1 MNVPT
6 RSPSENEG
14 PSTLAQVP
22 VFPFDSHTT
31 AHATSHLPPTL
42 LAHCSPFHVPR
53 SPFPIPCFP
62 FPIPRFPF
70 SSDNKSLHLRL
81 LDLEEWRASTE
92 ADSVSWI
99 FPAKVFAQPVQR
111 RTLLQS
117 FSTNSTAIIDDILA
131 LALEVLHIN
140 LYQFTNY
147 NAARIHSEVTKFVE
161 VTAGTC
167 PVPVFHFYD
176 QSGRHPCV
184 TNYLINLLP
193 SRQVRNEYKLALR
206 NVLWLHPLG
215 HLDSLVDCI
224 ELIQDYPP
232 TGVLTGRNNLAAYA
246 RAAATWALASLSYA
260 ASTPSASTPSSTTT
274 SPTSPLH
281 ENLPESAILYAAAR
295 TALSIAEESSPTQLG
310 NTDVCYTAIIMMIYL
325 THASSLSG
333 THIPTSGLPPNDTIQ
348 LEVRHVLSFIQ
359 RFWKSAGWFADP
371 ADGPMVDPNRST
383 SHWEKEERRRLSS
396 AILYYE
402 E

>member
-14 PSTLAQVP
+14 SSSIAHLP
-22 VFPFDSHTT
+22 VFYFYSHTR
-31 AHATSHLPPTL
+31 HLQPP
-42 LAHCSPFHVPR
+42 SPFSIPS
-53 SPFPIPCFP
+53 SPFPFP
-62 FPIPRFPF
+62 FPSPF

-81 LDLEEWRASTE
+81 LDLEEWRASAE
-92 ADSVSWI
+92 ADSLSWI

-147 NAARIHSEVTKFVE
+147 NAARIHSEVTKFVDQN
-161 VTAGTC
+161 AGTC
-167 PVPVFHFYD
+167 PVPLVHFYD
-176 QSGRHPCV
+176 QSGHRPCV
-184 TNYLINLLP
+184 TDYLINLLP
-193 SRQVRNEYKLALR
+193 SRKVRTEYKLALR
-206 NVLWLHPLG
+206 NLLWLHPLG
-215 HLDSLVDCI
+215 HLDSLFDCI
-224 ELIQDYPP
+224 EMLQDFPSA
-232 TGVLTGRNNLAAYA
+232 GLLNGMNNIATYA

-260 ASTPSASTPSSTTT
+260 ASIPSSSTPTTA
-274 SPTSPLH
+274 TSPLH
-281 ENLPESAILYAAAR
+281 ENLPESAVLYAAAR
-295 TALSIAEESSPTQLG
+295 TALYIAEQASPTQLG
-310 NTDVCYTAIIMMIYL
+310 NIDVCYTAIMMMIYL
-325 THASSLSG
+325 THASSLRG
-333 THIPTSGLPPNDTIQ
+333 THIPTSGLPPNDSIQ
-348 LEVRHVLSFIQ
+348 LEVRLILSFIQ